1 MAQISITDPI
11 WVTKIDHPDQPGK
24 IGVSICLSSML
35 WLESWVVELKTSDST
50 FTPYRY
56 RGAK

>member
-11 WVTKIDHPDQPGK
+11 WVTKIDHPGK

-35 WLESWVVELKTSDST
+35 WLESWVVERKTSDST